1 LGDILEDRR
10 MTEKD
15 PADLSALNAK
25 LRAARERNQGPDGK
39 AGSQDAG
46 QSSSGYGLRLSVE
59 LIAGLLAGLGLGWTI
74 DWFVGSRPWFM
85 LIFMFLG
92 LGAGVYN
99 VIRLSKQQQEAEEA
113 AEK

>member
-1 LGDILEDRR
+1 

-15 PADLSALNAK
+15 PADLAALNAK
-25 LRAARERNQGPDGK
+25 LKAARERNQGPGDK

-59 LIAGLLAGLGLGWTI
+59 LIASLLAGLGLGWTI
-74 DWFVGSRPWFM
+74 DWFAGSQPLFM
-85 LIFMFLG
+85 LVFMFLG

-99 VIRLSKQQQEAEEA
+99 VIRLSKQQQQAEEA
-113 AEK
+113 AEKNRGQAD